1 MTSFEVPDSES
12 QAPNREELLHM
23 AISSAKAGNKRA
35 ARLMFEQVLKQDQNN
50 ERAMMWMAK
59 IADSK
64 AERREWLK
72 RVLHVNPNNDTA
84 RETLKRMAYSR
95 SARDNRIL
103 LTFGVVAGVLLV
115 LAVVIVLALASRG
128 GI

>member
-1 MTSFEVPDSES
+1 MTFYEAPENQS

-23 AISSAKAGNKRA
+23 AIASAKAGNKKA
-35 ARLMFEQVLKQDQNN
+35 ARLMFEQVMKADQNN

-72 RVLHVNPNNDTA
+72 RVLKVNPNNETA
-84 RETLKRMAYSR
+84 RDTLKRMAYRR

-103 LTFGVVAGVLLV
+103 LTFGVVAGVLIV
-115 LAVVIVLALASRG
+115 LAIVIVLALASRG
-128 GI
+128 V

>member
-1 MTSFEVPDSES
+1 MTFYEAPENQS

-23 AISSAKAGNKRA
+23 AISSAKAGNKKA
-35 ARLMFEQVLKQDQNN
+35 ARLMFEQVMKTDQNN

-72 RVLHVNPNNDTA
+72 RVLKVNPNNETA
-84 RETLKRMAYSR
+84 RDTLKRMAYRR

-103 LTFGVVAGVLLV
+103 LTFGVVAGVLIV

-128 GI
+128 V

>member
-1 MTSFEVPDSES
+1 MTSYEAPENQS

-23 AISSAKAGNKRA
+23 AISSAKASNKKA

-64 AERREWLK
+64 AERREWLT
-72 RVLHVNPNNDTA
+72 RVLRVNPNNEPA
-84 RETLKRMAYSR
+84 RNALKSMAYRR
-95 SARDNRIL
+95 SARDNRVL
-103 LTFGVVAGVLLV
+103 LTFGVVAGVLIV
-115 LAVVIVLALASRG
+115 LAIVIVLALASRG
-128 GI
+128 V